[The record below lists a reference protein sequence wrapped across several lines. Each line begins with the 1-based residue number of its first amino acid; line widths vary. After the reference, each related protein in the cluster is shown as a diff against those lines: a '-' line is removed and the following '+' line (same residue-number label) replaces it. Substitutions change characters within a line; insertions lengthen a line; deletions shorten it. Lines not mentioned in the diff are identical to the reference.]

1 MKETRRLDLSGF
13 NGVAVL
19 ICSPGFEIVFRPAD
33 AEGMRHVSY
42 GRPLCNG
49 TYSQGCYGTVKVGDY
64 YTPNGDVLPA
74 KIDAIY
80 VPAVPSAE
88 SLPRYIFCGRPRAR
102 RRYVA

>member
-1 MKETRRLDLSGF
+1 MKEVNRLDFSSF
-13 NGVAVL
+13 NDPVVL
-19 ICSPGFEIVFRPAD
+19 ICSPGFAIIFGSVNAG
-33 AEGMRHVSY
+33 GMRHVSY
-42 GRPLCNG
+42 GRPFCDG
-49 TYSQGCYGTVKVGDY
+49 TYSQGCYGAVKVDDY
-64 YTPNGDVLPA
+64 YTPSGDVLPA